1 MAKFMSYDVYEINLH
16 NVRNDA
22 DLKYLLLQTTKN
34 SLLVI
39 EDLDRHLEDKSMEL
53 SLSGVLNFMDEIF
66 FCCGE
71 ERVMVFTMNNK
82 ENVCAS
88 ILRPGRIDVHIN
100 FPIYDFTAFKNW
112 SRQNLALQG
121 HSVVMIADYQR
132 TWGMSAQFIPVKDYL
147 SSTLKTIKNGPAKLG
162 LRDRIVTAKES
173 SGWKECS
180 ASNSS
185 AGECLP
191 ALKQCW
197 QLCA

>member
-1 MAKFMSYDVYEINLH
+1 MAKFLSYDVYEINLH
-16 NVRNDA
+16 KVRNDA
-22 DLKYLLLQTTKN
+22 DLKYLLLQTTKK

-53 SLSGVLNFMDEIF
+53 SLSGVLNLNFMDEIF

-112 SRQNLALQG
+112 SGQNLADKVEEG
-121 HSVVMIADYQR
+121 KGFS
-132 TWGMSAQFIPVKDYL
+132 SAENDPVNSKELNEDLCEVKISFLVTEGRVKDVPGVRYHIVRE
-147 SSTLKTIKNGPAKLG
+147 TLDVVEVN
-162 LRDRIVTAKES
+162 DR
-173 SGWKECS
+173 
-180 ASNSS
+180 
-185 AGECLP
+185 
-191 ALKQCW
+191 
-197 QLCA
+197 